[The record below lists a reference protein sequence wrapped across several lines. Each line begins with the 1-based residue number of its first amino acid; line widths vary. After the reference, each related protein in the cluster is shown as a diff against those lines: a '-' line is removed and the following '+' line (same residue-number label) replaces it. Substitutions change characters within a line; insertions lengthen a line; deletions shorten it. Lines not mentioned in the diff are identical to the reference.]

1 MLVSD
6 SKVHCHLFPE
16 EVPHN
21 FFPMLPFLNFS
32 LFWVA
37 SLSCLGVLLG
47 VMSQNLHPLNLT

>member
-1 MLVSD
+1 MLLSD
-6 SKVHCHLFPE
+6 SKVHCHLFPA

-21 FFPMLPFLNFS
+21 FFLMLPFLNFS

-47 VMSQNLHPLNLT
+47 VMSQNLQP